1 MKKVSII
8 FFLMILILT
17 GCENKEEET
26 KNEYI
31 SMKSNLLEEEK
42 YTDISNLPIDIT
54 VKIDRIDEERV
65 KYKVI
70 LNKPKENMKNIK
82 ALVVHNYYNEEL
94 YSSVGFFD
102 DSRNLLAQ
110 DEESSIELSNTIKT
124 TKNLSKINL
133 ELKLWLEYINDEGE
147 KKEIYYKTT

>member
-8 FFLMILILT
+8 FLILILILT
-17 GCENKEEET
+17 GCENKEEKT
-26 KNEYI
+26 KTEYI
-31 SMKSNLLEEEK
+31 SMKSHLLEEEK
-42 YTDISNLPIDIT
+42 YTDINDLPINIT
-54 VKIDRIDEERV
+54 VKIDRIDEEKV

-82 ALVVHNYYNEEL
+82 VLVVHNFYNEEL
-94 YSSVGFFD
+94 YPSVGFFD
-102 DSRNLLAQ
+102 KERNLSVGE
-110 DEESSIELSNTIKT
+110 DSSIELSNIIKT

-133 ELKLWLEYINDEGE
+133 ELKLWLEYKNDEGE